1 MNHDDASQTLFDLLV
16 TKNFDPQALDAQG
29 KPSAPEDATMF
40 SFDYTGSSGKDY
52 GTVVLLLGDDLD
64 VFCGDNTGKSIE
76 DGEDRKE
83 WFDGFLYQLKNWSV
97 RNVPGTLNIQNL
109 NKLKYSMQGQAAIK
123 EGLFEGWS
131 GKKDVSWN
139 AAPTE
144 ARLMIKHKRVI
155 GEGEARYRYIE
166 SLFIETAEG
175 ERFKLPFES
184 LAAGKA
190 MLEHVRQG
198 GKPYDIRG
206 NHIGTI
212 VQEMKLLNRFQRA
225 SQGKIFEGETAHL
238 VEEAAAYYET
248 LKHNLKSLTTRNGYK
263 KYFESWSPANITDE
277 DVIIED
283 LRHLFVEQNIDS
295 RVEQALPLL
304 AKLKQEQAM
313 KEINVFESMMN
324 LIMEGT
330 WSLPDTPQKQSQLVE
345 LLSQELPVGPDA
357 TNATE
362 QLYDI
367 LGDDILFDQLGD
379 LAREDANADARTIIL
394 NRLEQMKSN
403 PAVAQVIGK
412 LKIETNP
419 AEQPEQDNQEY
430 TGDGNLEDEEAGVM
444 EGFNSYDIDN
454 TPCPKCHEK
463 ELTYHQGTNH
473 VQCGAC
479 GRGFSLAGKEIHEAA
494 GDVMFKHQE
503 QLDRLERLRDLARR
517 IGNTEKAEALDK
529 EIKAI
534 YAANPVGMREGWK
547 EPKGGELNQLITDY
561 ANAIVV
567 GWESHDTNNYEYG
580 DEEYDRAD
588 EILGTIRAKYGDEAA
603 EHAIKA
609 GQSNTFGRE
618 GDTHG
623 HGRPDRLAGGLR
635 QGKSQDITKAG
646 KVPKNTQNA
655 MKNTA
660 KNYGRSRIN
669 GPQGVL
675 PEGEDVSKD
684 RRYSVSKE
692 FTGHETPRYVV
703 RFQNERIKDFK
714 DAESAK
720 AFAQKCKDEGWH
732 LKEDQLDELSPET
745 LGRYAK
751 KAHGNAMYHDAKA
764 GMSSYS
770 DDERDAAAAKSVS
783 RTRGVRRA
791 IDKLTDKA
799 GQLDEL
805 SPDTLK
811 SYIKKASSS
820 SDERSNSNLASRA
833 ADKLHTGDQD
843 DVNWDDGSEDDSK
856 SFMRSKG
863 IARAVDKL
871 EELSPDTLKSYVKK
885 ASSDRAI
892 RNFDQGFDTGKS
904 FDKREPDHDYDNARR
919 DDSRRKG
926 IRKAVDRLEESGMGE
941 VDLLLQEIAR
951 GNVDIYNIYAHP
963 KSNVEKFVSDQIHDK
978 VEQLSSERPDL
989 HQDDDIDRILEIIQM
1004 DLEDE
1009 YGIDEGAI
1017 GRTLGGIAGVA
1028 LAGGPEDPLS
1038 IPAYKVGSELGDKL
1052 GDKIGSYFSK
1062 NKETDESSDEN
1073 RLKVSPHDAGSFAAV
1088 KGKPYESNPYPK
1100 GSQEHLLWSKGHNA
1114 MRAHKADM
1122 DETVGGGN
1130 WLEENGGVVDQMKQ
1144 VQDEIEKIVRSGGR
1158 VGLNDPLSR
1167 KLKMLKAKLQSS
1179 KVEETD
1185 AAGAL
1190 SNEDMNESTAL
1201 QGQYGHSGKLQ
1212 AVQPQDQD
1220 MMDRIKFLAGI
1231 TK

>member
-1 MNHDDASQTLFDLLV
+1 MNHDDASQTLFNLLV

-83 WFDGFLYQLKNWSV
+83 WFDDFLYQLKNWSV

-313 KEINVFESMMN
+313 KEINVFEGWMN
-324 LIMEGT
+324 LLSEGT
-330 WSLPDTPQKQSQLVE
+330 WALPDTPQKQSQLVE
-345 LLSQELPVGPDA
+345 LLSQELPVGADA

-367 LGDDILFDQLGD
+367 LGDDELFDQLGD
-379 LAREDANADARTIIL
+379 LARKDANADARTIIL

-419 AEQPEQDNQEY
+419 TEQPAEQPA
-430 TGDGNLEDEEAGVM
+430 GDEELNEFAPGGGHGDEDHLHKLAKQWSDAGDDYDAQEAAEEALEKFGYGISEIEDGSGAIQLVPTGEYM
-444 EGFNSYDIDN
+444 IDWNDNDIIVFNPEDLDENREVDPPEFDSEVEESFNSYDIDN

-479 GRGFSLAGKEIHEAA
+479 GRGFSLAGKSISEAVMGGGGMQRVFKNGQWVKPEPKQPAPAKPTPAKEAA
-494 GDVMFKHQE
+494 GDVMFKDQE
-503 QLDRLERLRDLARR
+503 RLDRLESLRSFAKAV
-517 IGNTEKAEALDK
+517 GNTAKADELDRQ
-529 EIKAI
+529 IKAI
-534 YAANPVGMREGWK
+534 YAANPVGMRE
-547 EPKGGELNQLITDY
+547 
-561 ANAIVV
+561 
-567 GWESHDTNNYEYG
+567 
-580 DEEYDRAD
+580 EE
-588 EILGTIRAKYGDEAA
+588 
-603 EHAIKA
+603 
-609 GQSNTFGRE
+609 
-618 GDTHG
+618 
-623 HGRPDRLAGGLR
+623 
-635 QGKSQDITKAG
+635 
-646 KVPKNTQNA
+646 
-655 MKNTA
+655 
-660 KNYGRSRIN
+660 
-669 GPQGVL
+669 
-675 PEGEDVSKD
+675 
-684 RRYSVSKE
+684 
-692 FTGHETPRYVV
+692 
-703 RFQNERIKDFK
+703 
-714 DAESAK
+714 
-720 AFAQKCKDEGWH
+720 
-732 LKEDQLDELSPET
+732 LDELSPDT

-770 DDERDAAAAKSVS
+770 DDERDAAAAKGIS
-783 RTRGVRRA
+783 RTHGVRRA

-805 SPDTLK
+805 SPETLK

-820 SDERSNSNLASRA
+820 NDERSASNLASRA

-843 DVNWDDGSEDDSK
+843 DVNWDDGSDDDHK

-904 FDKREPDHDYDNARR
+904 FDKREPDYDYDNARR

-951 GNVDIYNIYAHP
+951 GNVDIYDIYAAP
-963 KSNVEKFVSDQIHDK
+963 KSNIEKFVSDQIHEK
-978 VEQLSSERPDL
+978 AEEVAREQGYHL
-989 HQDDDIDRILEIIQM
+989 DDDIEDILARVQRE
-1004 DLEDE
+1004 LEVE
-1009 YGIDEGAI
+1009 YGTDDNMDIEMDEGAI

-1062 NKETDESSDEN
+1062 NKETDESSDET
-1073 RLKVSPHDAGSFAAV
+1073 RLKVSPHDAGSFAAL
-1088 KGKPYESNPYPK
+1088 KGKSYDSNPHPK

-1114 MRAHKADM
+1114 MRARKADM

-1130 WLEENGGVVDQMKQ
+1130 WLEENGSVVDQIKQ

-1179 KVEETD
+1179 KMEETD